1 MNAMEGEVTVLTPA
15 SSKSRSLR
23 TTLPMSIVKQFKLKQ
38 GDRLSWKLQARGD
51 EIVIVVKPIEREGG
65 K

>member
-1 MNAMEGEVTVLTPA
+1 MEGEVTVLTPA